1 MGKIGVFPGSF
12 DPITLGHVD
21 IARRAAPLFSE
32 LYIAVGHNTTKHYM
46 FGQEERLDIIGDIFR
61 DHPNILVRGF
71 QGLTVDFCRSI
82 GASYIIR
89 GIRSGTDL
97 DHEKAI
103 AEMNQK
109 LHEELETIF
118 LLSTP
123 KYGAISSTI
132 VREIMRNGGDLSKF
146 VPQQVIAKLNSMG
159 VY

>member
-1 MGKIGVFPGSF
+1 MSKIGVFPGSF

-21 IARRAAPLFSE
+21 IARRAAPLFGE
-32 LYIAVGHNTTKHYM
+32 LYIAVGHNTTKNYM
-46 FGQEERLDIIGDIFR
+46 FSQEERLEIVRDIFQGY
-61 DHPNILVRGF
+61 PNIHVQGF
-71 QGLTVDFCRSI
+71 KGLTVEFCRSV
-82 GASYIIR
+82 GATYVIR

-123 KYGAISSTI
+123 KFGAISSTI
-132 VREIMRNGGDLSKF
+132 VREIKRNDGDLSKF
-146 VPQQVIAKLNSMG
+146 VPEQVIAKLNAMD
-159 VY
+159 VN